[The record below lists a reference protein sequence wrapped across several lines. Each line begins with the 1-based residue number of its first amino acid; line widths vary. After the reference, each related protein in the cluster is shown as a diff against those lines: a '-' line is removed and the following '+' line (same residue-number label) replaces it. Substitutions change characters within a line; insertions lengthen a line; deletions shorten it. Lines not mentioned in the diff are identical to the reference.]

1 MIEKTAIIKPC
12 AKKDIDPDRPL
23 SEQRICLY
31 SKKNP
36 GKLLGRHPNEES
48 AKKQEAVIQIH
59 KHAGLAGK
67 SLQTFLLYEVAKR
80 VVNYVKGQKLR
91 KPAEQVWTELFSKRF
106 KISTRGVLKR
116 GAQGGQYKIEGSI
129 LFTQGNH
136 LRPINVT
143 LVAAYWKFK
152 LTVLIQFK
160 ERGKL
165 IFSSLDKDTKK
176 VIKETSAFISQNL
189 IYPPLTAGDEV
200 VVTVH
205 PHKGRKGTVRSY
217 WDYTQRALIVL
228 EPRPNVPNDL
238 PQEVWFDRNQ
248 VDLMTDKITKQFQA
262 TILKLQA
269 SHPDLAQ
276 RLAKAKEKYQAKTAL
291 EKMIGE
297 MAHGQ
302 SGLWLSKEQMQSVVK
317 ELHKQG
323 IKKPDKGKYD
333 EIAQA
338 VGKILDKLIP
348 DAGDKKDPKKGM
360 KIEVEVEIDTESDSG
375 DEDEEDED
383 EDKNED
389 EGDEGAWGLSEG
401 LPMVLDPNALV
412 TADADEA
419 LRLLANMAAD
429 EKLAESVDPKMWH
442 KIVAKIPGVCLFNA
456 MSYQKLQLKI
466 NLAKQHIAN
475 LKKAEA
481 AGKKAKAEQYALAV
495 LQLAG
500 MKPEGVVGLVY
511 WQKHK
516 KEIMS
521 WIKAGEV
528 VAKMRKKGKGVEGL
542 REACQQKK
550 MKRKKAQV
558 AAALLERG
566 QNDSALRVLESLVEE
581 PQD

>member
-262 TILKLQA
+262 TILKLQV

-360 KIEVEVEIDTESDSG
+360 KIEVEVEIDTDSDSG
-375 DEDEEDED
+375 DEDEE
-383 EDKNED
+383 
-389 EGDEGAWGLSEG
+389 EGGAGGLSEG
-401 LPMVLDPNALV
+401 MPMVLDPNALTPAPDF
-412 TADADEA
+412 TAELRFLEA
-419 LRLLANMAAD
+419 IASN
-429 EKLAESVDPKMWH
+429 EKLAAEIKPKMWER
-442 KIVAKIPGVCLFNA
+442 IVSKIPGVCKYLS
-456 MSYQKLQLKI
+456 MSDKKLAQRI
-466 NLAKQHIAN
+466 ERAKQL
-475 LKKAEA
+475 LKEIKEAEKAGDEA
-481 AGKKAKAEQYALAV
+481 AVERLAREAFALYLGEDPGNLNWKK
-495 LQLAG
+495 
-500 MKPEGVVGLVY
+500 
-511 WQKHK
+511 WK
-516 KEIMS
+516 KEYIQ
-521 WIKAGEV
+521 WIKAGE
-528 VAKMRKKGKGVEGL
+528 ALKEMRKDGKSAAGL
-542 REACQQKK
+542 KQACKDKLKK
-550 MKRKKAQV
+550 KKAQV

-566 QNDSALRVLESLVEE
+566 HEDHALKILESLVEE